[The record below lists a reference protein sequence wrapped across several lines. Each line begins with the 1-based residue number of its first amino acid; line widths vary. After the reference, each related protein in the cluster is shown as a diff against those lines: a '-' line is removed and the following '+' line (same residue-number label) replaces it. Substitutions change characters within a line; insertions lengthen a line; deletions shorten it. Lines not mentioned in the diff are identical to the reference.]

1 LEERDLNQTNTK
13 ITKLQF
19 QRNALHWAA
28 LRGAPDD
35 IIKALI
41 DAGVDPKAKND
52 YGKTPADIAR
62 HSKHPATASFIE
74 QYGMAP
80 IKSANLMV

>member
-1 LEERDLNQTNTK
+1 
-13 ITKLQF
+13 
-19 QRNALHWAA
+19 LHFAA
-28 LRGAPDD
+28 YYGTPDD

-41 DAGVDPKAKND
+41 DAGADPKARDKDGN
-52 YGKTPADIAR
+52 TPSDLAR
-62 HSKHPATASFIE
+62 EFKHPAIASLIE

>member
-1 LEERDLNQTNTK
+1 
-13 ITKLQF
+13 
-19 QRNALHWAA
+19 LHYAA
-28 LRGAPDD
+28 VNGAPDE

-41 DAGVDPKAKND
+41 DVGADPEAQNND
-52 YGKTPADIAR
+52 GETPADLAR
-62 HSKHPATASFIE
+62 EKFPVTAAFIE